1 MFKKS
6 LAIGFFMALSM
17 FSTRASAVEV
27 PIVGNVAAK
36 CVIVPDT
43 AGVYGNPAV
52 DELSTDTADGGVAP
66 IVRFDVLQA
75 NVFKAVI
82 STPQTFSVSPA
93 LSDVVNWTGSAATSK
108 VSVAGMSA
116 YDTNKIVYNNT
127 TEFNLTLAGTTW
139 FKANSNAKY
148 GYGKAF
154 PSGTY
159 RAVIN
164 AECIAL

>member
-17 FSTRASAVEV
+17 FTRASAVEV

-36 CVIVPDT
+36 CVIMPDT
-43 AGVYGNPAV
+43 SGVYGNPTT
-52 DELSTDTADGGVAP
+52 DKLSTAAADGGVLP

-75 NVFKAVI
+75 NFFKAVI
-82 STPQTFSVSPA
+82 TTPSSFSSSPA
-93 LSDVVNWTGSAATSK
+93 LTDVVNWTGSVSTSK
-108 VSVAGMSA
+108 VSDPTMSA
-116 YDTNKIVYNNT
+116 YDTNKVVYNNT
-127 TEFNLTLAGTTW
+127 TEFNLTVAGTTW
-139 FKANSNAKY
+139 FKASSTAEY
-148 GYGKAF
+148 GYDKAF

-159 RAVIN
+159 RAVVV

>member
-1 MFKKS
+1 MLKKS
-6 LAIGFFMALSM
+6 LAIGFLMALFMA
-17 FSTRASAVEV
+17 TRASAVEV

-43 AGVYGNPAV
+43 SGVYGNPTP
-52 DELSTDTADGGVAP
+52 DELSTAAADGGVLP

-75 NVFKAVI
+75 NFFKAVI
-82 STPQTFSVSPA
+82 TTPSAFSVSPA
-93 LSDVVNWTGSAATSK
+93 LSDVVNWTGSVSTSK

-116 YDTNKIVYNNT
+116 YDTNKVVYNNT
-127 TEFNLTLAGTTW
+127 SEFNLTIAGTTW
-139 FKANSNAKY
+139 FKAESTAKY
-148 GYGKAF
+148 GAGKAF

-159 RAVIN
+159 RAVVV

>member
-1 MFKKS
+1 MLRKS
-6 LAIGFFMALSM
+6 LAIAFFMSLFM
-17 FSTRASAVEV
+17 ITRASAVEV

-43 AGVYGNPAV
+43 AGVYGNPTP

-75 NVFKAVI
+75 NFFKAVI
-82 STPQTFSVSPA
+82 SHPQAFSVSPA
-93 LSDVVNWTGSAATSK
+93 LSDVVNWTGSVATSK
-108 VSVAGMSA
+108 VSVSGMSA
-116 YDTNKIVYNNT
+116 YDTNKVVYNNVS
-127 TEFNLTLAGTTW
+127 EFNLTIAGTTW
-139 FKANSNAKY
+139 FKVNSTAEY
-148 GYGKAF
+148 GYDKAF

-159 RAVIN
+159 RAVVT

>member
-17 FSTRASAVEV
+17 FTRASAVEV

-43 AGVYGNPAV
+43 SGVFGNPTP

-66 IVRFDVLQA
+66 IVRYDVLQA
-75 NVFKAVI
+75 NFFKAVI
-82 STPQTFSVSPA
+82 SYPQAFSVSPA
-93 LSDVVNWTGSAATSK
+93 LSDVVNWTGSVATSK

-116 YDTNKIVYNNT
+116 YDTNKVVYNNT
-127 TEFNLTLAGTTW
+127 AEFNLTIAGTTW
-139 FKANSNAKY
+139 FKTNSSAKY
-148 GYGKAF
+148 GSNKAF

-159 RAVIN
+159 RAVVS

>member
-1 MFKKS
+1 MLKKS
-6 LAIGFFMALSM
+6 LAIGFFMAIFM
-17 FSTRASAVEV
+17 AARASAVEV

-43 AGVYGNPAV
+43 AGVYGNPSP

-66 IVRFDVLQA
+66 IVRYDVLQA
-75 NVFKAVI
+75 NFFKAVI
-82 STPQTFSVSPA
+82 SYPTAFSVSPS
-93 LSDVVNWTGSAATSK
+93 LSDVVNWTGSVATSK
-108 VSVAGMSA
+108 VSVPGMSA
-116 YDTNKIVYNNT
+116 YDTNKVVYNNT
-127 TEFNLTLAGTTW
+127 SEFNLTIAGTTW
-139 FKANSNAKY
+139 FKTNSTAEY

-159 RAVIN
+159 RAVVT

>member
-1 MFKKS
+1 MLKKS

-17 FSTRASAVEV
+17 VARASAAEV

-36 CVIVPDT
+36 CVIVTDT
-43 AGVYGNPAV
+43 NGVYGNPTPG
-52 DELSTDTADGGVAP
+52 ELSTDTADGGVAP

-75 NVFKAVI
+75 NFYKAVI
-82 STPQTFSVSPA
+82 SYPTAFSVSPA
-93 LSDVVNWTGSAATSK
+93 LSDVVNWTGSVATSRVSDPTMSAYNTSK
-108 VSVAGMSA
+108 V
-116 YDTNKIVYNNT
+116 VYNNT
-127 TEFNLTLAGTTW
+127 TEFNLTVAGTTW
-139 FKANSNAKY
+139 FKTNSTAQY

-159 RAVIN
+159 RAVVS

>member
-17 FSTRASAVEV
+17 FTRASAVEV

-43 AGVYGNPAV
+43 AGVYGNPTP
-52 DELSTDTADGGVAP
+52 DKLSTATADGGVQP
-66 IVRFDVLQA
+66 VVRFDVLQA
-75 NVFKAVI
+75 NYFKAVI
-82 STPQTFSVSPA
+82 STPTAFSVSPA
-93 LSDVVNWTGSAATSK
+93 LTDVVNWTGSVSTSK

-116 YDTNKIVYNNT
+116 YDTNKVVYNNT
-127 TEFNLTLAGTTW
+127 SEFNLTIAGTTW
-139 FKANSNAKY
+139 FKASSTAEY
-148 GYGKAF
+148 GSDKAL